1 MAKEVH
7 LIQLTVEPPREYTSE
22 EAARESAE
30 KLKAKIE
37 QWLPKNTNIEIS
49 VWSVTR

>member
-7 LIQLTVEPPREYTSE
+7 QIQLTVEPPREYPTE
-22 EAARESAE
+22 EAAWESAE

-49 VWSVTR
+49 VWSIPR